1 MAEEACQVGAPQKD
15 VKDVKIMPEPEDI
28 SVPQIHV
35 LAVDDNPVDR
45 KMVERLLKHASYKVT
60 AVESGSKALEVLAFG
75 NNNINLI
82 ITDYCMPEMS
92 GYELLR
98 HVKETPSLEEIPV
111 VIMSSENEANRI
123 QRCLEEGAEEFIL
136 KPVRLADVKRLK
148 SYVHPEKQ
156 NLVELPT
163 APCNKRKFNSEGFQA
178 QSPERQPPRLR
189 GVTVA

>member
-1 MAEEACQVGAPQKD
+1 MGAPQKD
-15 VKDVKIMPEPEDI
+15 VKVMPELEDI

-35 LAVDDNPVDR
+35 LVVDDNPVDR
-45 KMVERLLKHASYKVT
+45 KMVERLLKHHASYKVT

-82 ITDYCMPEMS
+82 ITDYCMPEMC

-111 VIMSSENEANRI
+111 VIMSSENDANRI

-148 SYVHPEKQ
+148 SYVHLEKQ

-163 APCNKRKFNSEGFQA
+163 ASCNKRKFNSEGFQA

-189 GVTVA
+189 GVIVA